1 MKFPGFDSYQY
12 PESSFLFKMKQVMRT
27 ASCIFAALLSLPSLA
42 QTAAP
47 ALARTSTATLR
58 VTDQLGAVVGKA
70 FVLLHADALE
80 RENPKPF
87 SMEVRTTSE
96 GEAKAE
102 LPSGFYDLFIASTGF
117 APHCEK
123 LRVRD
128 GKPITVKVVLKVD
141 ELMSNEYG
149 DRFEK

>member
-1 MKFPGFDSYQY
+1 
-12 PESSFLFKMKQVMRT
+12 MRT
-27 ASCIFAALLSLPSLA
+27 ASCILAALVSLPSLG

-47 ALARTSTATLR
+47 VPAHTQNSALTIR
-58 VTDQLGAVVGKA
+58 VTDQLGAVIGKA
-70 FVLLHADALE
+70 FVLLHADVLE

-87 SMEVRTTSE
+87 SMDLRTSSE

-117 APHCEK
+117 APHSEK

-128 GKPITVKVVLKVD
+128 GKPVTVKVVLKVD
-141 ELMSNEYG
+141 RLMLNEYG
-149 DRFEK
+149 DRFKQ